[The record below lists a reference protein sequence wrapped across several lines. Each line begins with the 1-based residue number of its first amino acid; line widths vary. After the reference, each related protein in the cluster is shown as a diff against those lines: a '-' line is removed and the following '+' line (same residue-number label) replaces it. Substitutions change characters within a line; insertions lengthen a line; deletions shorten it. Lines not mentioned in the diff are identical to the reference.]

1 MNELIK
7 PLTIESFAEYDKM
20 DPVKRKA
27 IEAQLFQSSQVKKYR
42 EKKIKKIMNRY
53 EKRKL
58 IKMLAQANKIVE
70 KGVNKLYWW
79 RVQQKNTTKIGDT
92 HRGVEERNNET
103 GINAALL
110 TTERLWWEA
119 KYSDTHPNKKL
130 RGKSFRDYDFH
141 KVLKQKGYVREL
153 NDKGNE
159 SEWFMD
165 ITLED
170 FLILLEEFI
179 GGKPKKTLELRAG
192 QGYVIDEIVEGWD
205 EGYDFTNVHASV
217 RIGKNIATLT
227 ASKRKSYVPIYI
239 GKNLTSQSSVVL
251 DNEDFQ
257 IVDDMETFSI
267 HGMKSDSPKVQ
278 KIIDEIIS
286 LSIDKK
292 VALFIDESDDQSHT
306 LISMKILEKIY
317 DTLKGLGYA
326 VKVTT
331 LSGTRPERGEKIL
344 NFIKGDDDKIKNVSI
359 SYNEMQILQPETT
372 VKRNIVS
379 ITVYSDTDVELS
391 NISDS
396 MKSAKGREDLLKTIA
411 MLVGE
416 NDYDLKDT
424 SEFPH
429 WFIKFATVGKEN
441 VRKLVSM
448 GNKKYSTIDGK
459 EVHFHAVNGDFTSNR
474 EAQEYCKGIENKH
487 SNKLVVFIT
496 QGMATTSFSRTP
508 IANTAVFTD
517 NELTADD
524 IQSLHR
530 GATFGE
536 GKEWTNMVIVTTNDS
551 KELKFHD
558 VFGEELIGLSKK
570 EKNIVMKEIL
580 SLNGITYV
588 LQNGYDCS
596 SHSPLKLT
604 KDMVEQV
611 LIQKEKQLI
620 TRSSLTSLLM
630 NDESIDFEELEK
642 ISNGKGLKTSK
653 KSKTKKG
660 KTNYPFGNPNTNNE
674 PTNKMTMA
682 KKQRIARAIVEK
694 LINVSSISK
703 MMNKDITDF
712 DDWNLLGLPED
723 IFFRLYDNNLDLKER
738 LDDIHIACSDKKYM
752 VEEHLKKLT
761 V

>member
-1 MNELIK
+1 MK
-7 PLTIESFAEYDKM
+7 ESRQTKRYF
-20 DPVKRKA
+20 KRK
-27 IEAQLFQSSQVKKYR
+27 S
-42 EKKIKKIMNRY
+42 
-53 EKRKL
+53 
-58 IKMLAQANKIVE
+58 IKMLAQANKIAE
-70 KGVNKLYWW
+70 RGVNKIYFWG
-79 RVQQKNTTKIGDT
+79 VQEKLSKKIGDT
-92 HRGVEERNNET
+92 HRDVEERNNET
-103 GINAALL
+103 GINAALH
-110 TTERLWWEA
+110 TTERYWWEA

-159 SEWFMD
+159 SEWFFD

-170 FLILLEEFI
+170 FLIHLEEFI
-179 GGKPKKTLELRAG
+179 CGKPKKTLQLRAG
-192 QGYVIDEIVEGWD
+192 QGYVKDEIIKGWD
-205 EGYDFTNVHASV
+205 EGNDFTNVHASV
-217 RIGKNIATLT
+217 RIGKNVATLT
-227 ASKRKSYVPIYI
+227 VSKTKKYVPIYI

-267 HGMKSDSPKVQ
+267 HGMESDSPKVK

-286 LSIDKK
+286 LSINKK
-292 VALFIDESDDQSHT
+292 VHLIIDEADDQSHT
-306 LISMKILEKIY
+306 LISMKILKEIY
-317 DTLKGLGYA
+317 DTLKGLGYD

-344 NFIKGDDDKIKNVSI
+344 NFIKGDDDKIQNVSI

-379 ITVYSDTDVELS
+379 ITVYSDTDVQLS

-429 WFIKFATVGKEN
+429 WFIKFATVGKSN
-441 VRKLVSM
+441 VKKLVSM
-448 GNKKYSTIDGK
+448 GNKLYPMIDGK
-459 EVHFHAVNGDFTSNR
+459 KVHFQAVNGDFTTNR
-474 EAQEYCKGIENKH
+474 EAQEYCKGIEEKH
-487 SNKLVVFIT
+487 PDKTVVFIT
-496 QGMATTSFSRTP
+496 QGMATTSFSRVP
-508 IANTAVFTD
+508 IANTALFTD

-580 SLNGITYV
+580 SLNGITYD
-588 LQNGYDCS
+588 LQNGYECNS
-596 SHSPLKLT
+596 NTPLVVT
-604 KDMVEQV
+604 KENVEQM
-611 LIQKEKQLI
+611 LILKEKSLI

-630 NDESIDFEELEK
+630 GDLSIDFESLEK
-642 ISNGKGLKTSK
+642 ILSGKSLNTSK
-653 KSKTKKG
+653 KSKTQKG
-660 KTNYPFGNPNTNNE
+660 KTTYPFGKPSKNNK

-682 KKQRIARAIVEK
+682 KRQKIARLAVEK
-694 LINVSSISK
+694 LINVASLSKLMDIS
-703 MMNKDITDF
+703 ITDF
-712 DDWNLLGLPED
+712 SSWNTIDFPED
-723 IFFRLYDNNLDLKER
+723 VFFHLYDNNLDLKER
-738 LDDIHIACSDKKYM
+738 LDDIYKACSDDDYL
-752 VEEHLKKLT
+752 VNEHLNKFT
-761 V
+761 G